1 MESNWL
7 WEWGMGISFSGDGK
21 VCPGVG
27 QLMANVG
34 RYPFLQRYVCSE
46 EVLPWLPE
54 MSCGRLLGLGAALS
68 LQKELDP
75 RS

>member
-7 WEWGMGISFSGDGK
+7 WEWGMGISFSGDGE

-34 RYPFLQRYVCSE
+34 RYPFL
-46 EVLPWLPE
+46 
-54 MSCGRLLGLGAALS
+54 
-68 LQKELDP
+68 
-75 RS
+75 